1 MRLTKNTLLY
11 IFLLLMCTGTQQSVF
26 AQCTAPINTFPY
38 NESFED
44 SDNGNW
50 TSIPANIWECGT
62 PGPGKQVIV
71 TPGGGLKS
79 WVVGGLNSSHYSNGN
94 SELRSPCFDFS
105 SLVNPQ
111 ISFKVFWE
119 TELRFDGCTFQY
131 SLDGANTWTT
141 LGSTNSN
148 SSCQGTNWFTYGPI
162 YPYLN
167 SEPGWSGNIQTS
179 GGDNGGPGTCLYG
192 LGSGGWVTAQH
203 NMQMLAGESSVI
215 FRFYF
220 GAGNQCNYFDGFAVD
235 DVHID
240 ETPPAATPDFT
251 YTCGTNNTAQFTNNT
266 QPCQVAWN
274 WNFGDPASGSNNISA
289 AENPSHVF
297 STAGTYSVSLTVTYG
312 TGTQVTIP
320 PKTITVLG
328 VTTTSTNIACNGD
341 QNGSITVNVNPAGV
355 YNYSWDTNPPQN
367 TPVIN
372 NLSGGIT
379 YTVTVT
385 ATNAC
390 SVSVPVILTE
400 PALLIANPVV
410 TPAKCGHDN
419 GTIAANV
426 TGGTPPYVYTWS
438 NSQSTSIINNL
449 AAGAYDLAVTD
460 QNGCIALPINNI
472 QVLAIVNPINAFL
485 GNDTTICPGQKLLL
499 SPGLFAGYKWQDNST
514 AQTFSVTK
522 TGTYAVVVTDADGC
536 TGTDTINVTVDCKG
550 IYFPTAFTPNND
562 LLNPAFGPIGDLGSL
577 EHYDFKIYNRYSEL
591 VFSSTDPYK
600 KWDGTFK
607 ALRVNAGGYVWI
619 ATYNVRGQRPVSK
632 KGTILLLR

>member
-11 IFLLLMCTGTQQSVF
+11 IFLLLMCTSIQQYVF
-26 AQCTAPINTFPY
+26 AQCTTPINTFPY

-50 TSIPANIWECGT
+50 VPIPANVWQCGT
-62 PGPGKQVIV
+62 PGPGKHVIL

-79 WVVGGLNSSHYSNGN
+79 WIVGGLNSSHYSNGN

-141 LGSTNSN
+141 LGSTSSN
-148 SSCQGTNWFTYGPI
+148 STCSGTNWFTYGPI

-179 GGDNGGPGTCLYG
+179 GGDPNGNSCLYG
-192 LGSGGWVTAQH
+192 LGSGAWVTAQH
-203 NMQMLAGESSVI
+203 NMSMLAGQPNVI

-220 GAGNQCNYFDGFAVD
+220 GAGTQCNDFDGFAID
-235 DVHID
+235 DVHIG

-266 QPCQVAWN
+266 QPCQVAWS
-274 WNFGDPASGSNNISA
+274 WNFGDPASGSNNISS

-312 TGTQVTIP
+312 TGAQVTIP
-320 PKTITVLG
+320 PKTVSVLG
-328 VTTTSTNIACNGD
+328 VTTTSSNIKCQGD
-341 QNGSITVNVNPAGV
+341 QNGSITVNVNPAGS

-385 ATNAC
+385 ATNTC
-390 SVSVPVILTE
+390 SVSVPVVLTE
-400 PALLIANPVV
+400 PALLTANPVV

-426 TGGTPPYVYTWS
+426 TGGTAPYVYTWS
-438 NSQSTSIINNL
+438 NSQSTPIINNL

-460 QNGCIALPINNI
+460 QNGCIASPVNNI
-472 QVLAIVNPINAFL
+472 QVLAVVNPINAFL

-499 SPGLFAGYKWQDNST
+499 YPGSFAGYTWQDNST
-514 AQTFSVTK
+514 SP
-522 TGTYAVVVTDADGC
+522 TYAVTRTGIYSVIVTDIDGC
-536 TGTDTINVTVDCKG
+536 SGADTINVTVDCKG
-550 IYFPTAFTPNND
+550 IYFPSAFTPNND
-562 LLNPAFGPIGDLGSL
+562 PLNPAFGPIGDLGSI
-577 EHYDFKIYNRYSEL
+577 EKYNIKIYNRYSEL
-591 VFSSTDPYK
+591 VFSSGDPYK

-607 ALRVNAGGYVWI
+607 ALPVNTGGYVWI
-619 ATYNVRGQRPVSK
+619 AIYNVHGQKPVSK